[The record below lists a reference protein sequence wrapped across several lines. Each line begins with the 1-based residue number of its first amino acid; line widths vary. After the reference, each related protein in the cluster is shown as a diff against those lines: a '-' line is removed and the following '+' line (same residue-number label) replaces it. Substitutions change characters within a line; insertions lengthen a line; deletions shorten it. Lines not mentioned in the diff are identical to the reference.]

1 MPYLLED
8 LIVNR
13 VDLVDDGANSEA
25 FIELYKRKEQ
35 NVMTVTEVLSKMKPE
50 HAAVIQDEINKA
62 KEELSK
68 AQEDLANVTTERDEA
83 KEECDKVK
91 EELTTA
97 NEDLENTKS
106 ELESLKAEKACG
118 GKDDDPEKSKSG
130 SAFDETETFKSMPQ
144 EIKDMFAQLKAQ
156 KEAAEE
162 QIRKAKDAEE
172 TAKAV
177 SKAKELKAIPVDQEK
192 LVGIIKNA
200 NADILDLLTVV
211 NAAIEGSVLGEV
223 GKSNPGATGASS
235 NDAWSKIEAKA
246 DEVAKRDS
254 ITKAKAIAVVLDE
267 NPELYR
273 EYLNGG
279 AN

>member
-97 NEDLENTKS
+97 NEDLESTKS
-106 ELESLKAEKACG
+106 ELESLRAEKACG

-177 SKAKELKAIPVDQEK
+177 SKAKELKAIPVDQDK

-200 NADILDLLTVV
+200 NADVLDLLTVV

-223 GKSNPGATGASS
+223 GKSNPGSTGASS

>member
-8 LIVNR
+8 LVVDR
-13 VDLVDDGANSEA
+13 VDLVDEGANSAA

-35 NVMTVTEVLSKMKPE
+35 NVMTVEEVLSKMKPE

-62 KEELSK
+62 KEALSK
-68 AQEDLANVTTERDEA
+68 AQEDLAGVTVERDEA

-91 EELTTA
+91 EELSTA
-97 NEDLENTKS
+97 NEDLESTKS

-118 GKDDDPEKSKSG
+118 GKDDETDKSKSG

-144 EIKDMFAQLKAQ
+144 EIKDMFTQLKAQ

-177 SKAKELKAIPVDQEK
+177 SKAKELKAIPVDQDK

-200 NADILDLLTVV
+200 NADVLDLLTVV

-223 GKSNPGATGASS
+223 GKSNPGSTGASS